1 MIKGTVKFF
10 NNAKGFG
17 FITPDDGGK
26 DVFVPA
32 ATITQS
38 GTPRLKAGQRVS
50 FETEPDPKGPK
61 AVRLTLLDEAPR
73 EVPAREPSRETAR
86 ETSVRETPARETG
99 DRDVTALRE
108 VRASGRPVITFYHDP
123 EDEDDVEVLEALRE
137 HGHEPRLVDVITT
150 PPTRD
155 ELRRLSLLLR
165 EADQSL
171 VRRYDPLFL
180 ELQLDDRFIS
190 ESEFWQGIAEHPQ
203 LINGPVVAT
212 ASKARLARGAHDVQ
226 SFLGQDVPPP
236 SKPKG
241 LSARMAAMMNGH
253 PVPPPAPKEI
263 KQAEAPRR
271 APEQKPEPKSEPKQE
286 QKSLPLPEPA
296 PALKAVAKKAAAPAK
311 PVKEA
316 AKPAAKPVK
325 AVKKAVA
332 KPAAKAVAV
341 KKAAPP
347 KKAAKKK

>member
-38 GTPRLKAGQRVS
+38 GSGRLKAGQRVS

-61 AVRLTLLDEAPR
+61 AVRLTLLDEPLR
-73 EVPAREPSRETAR
+73 EVVREMPR
-86 ETSVRETPARETG
+86 ETS
-99 DRDVTALRE
+99 RDVPKDISRDAAPLRDT
-108 VRASGRPVITFYHDP
+108 RPAPRPAVTLYHDP
-123 EDEDDVEVLEALRE
+123 ADDESADILEALRDA
-137 HGHEPRLVDVITT
+137 GHEPRLVDVTLT
-150 PPTRD
+150 PPSRD
-155 ELRRLSLLLR
+155 ELKRLSLLLR

-190 ESEFWQGIAEHPQ
+190 ESEFWQGVAEHPQ
-203 LINGPVVAT
+203 LINAPVIAT
-212 ASKARLARGAHDVQ
+212 ANKARLARNVHDVQ
-226 SFLGQDVPPP
+226 SFLGQDVAPA

-241 LSARMAAMMNGH
+241 LSARMTAMMNGH
-253 PVPPPAPKEI
+253 PVPPPPPKEVKEVKKAEKVEAPKPVLKI
-263 KQAEAPRR
+263 A
-271 APEQKPEPKSEPKQE
+271 SEPEAKP
-286 QKSLPLPEPA
+286 KKTPA
-296 PALKAVAKKAAAPAK
+296 AAK
-311 PVKEA
+311 PVKA
-316 AKPAAKPVK
+316 AAKPVAKPAAKPVK

-332 KPAAKAVAV
+332 KPAAK
-341 KKAAPP
+341 KAAAPA

>member
-61 AVRLTLLDEAPR
+61 AVRLTLLDE
-73 EVPAREPSRETAR
+73 PARELPRELPKDAAKEAPR
-86 ETSVRETPARETG
+86 DGAKDAKAPARAA
-99 DRDVTALRE
+99 VT
-108 VRASGRPVITFYHDP
+108 VYHDA
-123 EDEDDVEVLEALRE
+123 EDEESGEVLEALRDA
-137 HGHEPRLVDVITT
+137 GHDPRLVDVMLS

-155 ELRRLSLLLR
+155 ELRRISLLLR

-203 LINGPVVAT
+203 LINGPVVAMGN
-212 ASKARLARGAHDVQ
+212 KARLVRGADEVK
-226 SFLGQDVPPP
+226 SFLGHDVAPPP
-236 SKPKG
+236 KPKG

-253 PVPPPAPKEI
+253 PVPPPPPEEEKPKAL
-263 KQAEAPRR
+263 KKAEAPKHTP
-271 APEQKPEPKSEPKQE
+271 APEPMPKIEARKIAVPPKT
-286 QKSLPLPEPA
+286 A
-296 PALKAVAKKAAAPAK
+296 PAQEAQPVKVVKKAA
-311 PVKEA
+311 V
-316 AKPAAKPVK
+316 KPAAKPVK
-325 AVKKAVA
+325 
-332 KPAAKAVAV
+332 KPV
-341 KKAAPP
+341 PTR
-347 KKAAKKK
+347 KAAKKR

>member
-61 AVRLTLLDEAPR
+61 AVRLALLDEPPREMPREPARDVKDAPR
-73 EVPAREPSRETAR
+73 EMPRDMSRQAPQR
-86 ETSVRETPARETG
+86 VA
-99 DRDVTALRE
+99 VTL
-108 VRASGRPVITFYHDP
+108 YHDA
-123 EDEDDVEVLEALRE
+123 ESDDSGEILEALRDA
-137 HGHEPRLVDVITT
+137 GHDPRLVDVTAT
-150 PPTRD
+150 PPNRD
-155 ELRRLSLLLR
+155 ELKRLSLLLR

-190 ESEFWQGIAEHPQ
+190 ESEFWQGVAEHPQ
-203 LINGPVVAT
+203 LINGPVVAMGN
-212 ASKARLARGAHDVQ
+212 KARLARGADDVK

-236 SKPKG
+236 AKPKG
-241 LSARMAAMMNGH
+241 LSPRMAAMMNGL
-253 PVPPPAPKEI
+253 PVPPSPPKEEKKEARKAEPVKPALEPDFKI
-263 KQAEAPRR
+263 EPRKAEAPAKR
-271 APEQKPEPKSEPKQE
+271 AAPKP
-286 QKSLPLPEPA
+286 
-296 PALKAVAKKAAAPAK
+296 AVATK
-311 PVKEA
+311 PVK
-316 AKPAAKPVK
+316 
-325 AVKKAVA
+325 
-332 KPAAKAVAV
+332 KPAAKATTKPV
-341 KKAAPP
+341 KKATPA

>member
-32 ATITQS
+32 VTITQS

-61 AVRLTLLDEAPR
+61 AVRLTLLDEPPR
-73 EVPAREPSRETAR
+73 EVM
-86 ETSVRETPARETG
+86 
-99 DRDVTALRE
+99 RDVTRDVARDV
-108 VRASGRPVITFYHDP
+108 VRDVKETPRDVSRNSPPQRAPVTLYHDA
-123 EDEDDVEVLEALRE
+123 EADDSGEILEALRDA
-137 HGHEPRLVDVITT
+137 GHDPRVVDVAAT
-150 PPTRD
+150 PPNRD

-190 ESEFWQGIAEHPQ
+190 ESEFWQGVAEHPQ
-203 LINGPVVAT
+203 LINGPVVAMGN
-212 ASKARLARGAHDVQ
+212 KARLARGADDVR

-236 SKPKG
+236 PKPKG
-241 LSARMAAMMNGH
+241 LSARMAAMMTGL
-253 PVPPPAPKEI
+253 PVPPPPPEEEKPKEA
-263 KQAEAPRR
+263 KKTETVKH
-271 APEQKPEPKSEPKQE
+271 APEPVLKLEPKNSAAASKKLFTP
-286 QKSLPLPEPA
+286 
-296 PALKAVAKKAAAPAK
+296 KAVIAVKAIK
-311 PVKEA
+311 
-316 AKPAAKPVK
+316 KPAAKP
-325 AVKKAVA
+325 AV
-332 KPAAKAVAV
+332 
-341 KKAAPP
+341 
-347 KKAAKKK
+347 KAAKKAVPAKKLAKKK

>member
-61 AVRLTLLDEAPR
+61 AVRLTLLDEPLREMPRDVAR
-73 EVPAREPSRETAR
+73 EVPKEAAREMKDAPRDM
-86 ETSVRETPARETG
+86 VRQPYMAPRAA
-99 DRDVTALRE
+99 VTL
-108 VRASGRPVITFYHDP
+108 YHDA
-123 EDEDDVEVLEALRE
+123 ESDDAGEVLEALRDA
-137 HGHEPRLVDVITT
+137 GHDPRLVDVAAT

-155 ELRRLSLLLR
+155 ELKRLSLLLR

-203 LINGPVVAT
+203 LINAPVVVMANR
-212 ASKARLARGAHDVQ
+212 ARLARGADDVK
-226 SFLGQDVPPP
+226 SFLGQDVPP
-236 SKPKG
+236 SQKPKG
-241 LSARMAAMMNGH
+241 LSPRMAAMMNGL
-253 PVPPPAPKEI
+253 PVPPPPPKEEKPKEI
-263 KQAEAPRR
+263 KKPVNLVPAPEPEPVASVAVKNEAP
-271 APEQKPEPKSEPKQE
+271 AAKKS
-286 QKSLPLPEPA
+286 A
-296 PALKAVAKKAAAPAK
+296 KAAAKPVAAK
-311 PVKEA
+311 PVKKVV
-316 AKPAAKPVK
+316 AKPVVK
-325 AVKKAVA
+325 AVKKAA
-332 KPAAKAVAV
+332 PIKKAV
-341 KKAAPP
+341 KK
-347 KKAAKKK
+347 K

>member
-17 FITPDDGGK
+17 FITPDDGSK

-61 AVRLTLLDEAPR
+61 AVRLTLLDEPTREIVRDQVTPR
-73 EVPAREPSRETAR
+73 EASNDAK
-86 ETSVRETPARETG
+86 TPQRLA
-99 DRDVTALRE
+99 VTLYHDAEADEAGEVVDALRD
-108 VRASGRPVITFYHDP
+108 AGHD
-123 EDEDDVEVLEALRE
+123 
-137 HGHEPRLVDVITT
+137 PRLVDVTAT
-150 PPTRD
+150 PPSRD
-155 ELRRLSLLLR
+155 ELKRLSLLLR

-190 ESEFWQGIAEHPQ
+190 ESEYWQAIVEHPQ
-203 LINGPVVAT
+203 LINSPVVAMGN
-212 ASKARLARGAHDVQ
+212 KARLARDVDDVK

-236 SKPKG
+236 PKPKG

-253 PVPPPAPKEI
+253 PVPPPAPIEEKPKESR
-263 KQAEAPRR
+263 KAESPNH
-271 APEQKPEPKSEPKQE
+271 APEPEPVLKSEARRITSSAKTGLLRE
-286 QKSLPLPEPA
+286 TKPA
-296 PALKAVAKKAAAPAK
+296 TAVKK
-311 PVKEA
+311 A
-316 AKPAAKPVK
+316 AKPAAKP
-325 AVKKAVA
+325 AKKAEST
-332 KPAAKAVAV
+332 
-341 KKAAPP
+341 KKL
-347 KKAAKKK
+347 AKKK

>member
-38 GTPRLKAGQRVS
+38 GTPRLKAGQRIS

-61 AVRLTLLDEAPR
+61 AVRLTLLDEPPREMPREASREIPREMARDTARDAVTLKEGAREFAGALSKPGHAPR
-73 EVPAREPSRETAR
+73 PAITLYHDAESDDAGEIA
-86 ETSVRETPARETG
+86 
-99 DRDVTALRE
+99 DALRD
-108 VRASGRPVITFYHDP
+108 AGHD
-123 EDEDDVEVLEALRE
+123 
-137 HGHEPRLVDVITT
+137 PRLVDVIVT

-155 ELRRLSLLLR
+155 ELKRLSLLLR

-203 LINGPVVAT
+203 LINGPVVAMGN
-212 ASKARLARGAHDVQ
+212 KARLARGPADVK
-226 SFLGQDVPPP
+226 SFLGQDAPP
-236 SKPKG
+236 SAKPKG
-241 LSARMAAMMNGH
+241 LSPRMTAMMNGI
-253 PVPPPAPKEI
+253 PVPPPLPKE
-263 KQAEAPRR
+263 E
-271 APEQKPEPKSEPKQE
+271 KPKE
-286 QKSLPLPEPA
+286 
-296 PALKAVAKKAAAPAK
+296 AKKAETPAPEPVLKAEVKKSTAPVKKVAAPKVVAN
-311 PVKEA
+311 PVK
-316 AKPAAKPVK
+316 
-325 AVKKAVA
+325 
-332 KPAAKAVAV
+332 KPAAKAVAKPV
-341 KKAAPP
+341 KKAAPI

>member
-38 GTPRLKAGQRVS
+38 GSGRLKAGQRVS

-61 AVRLTLLDEAPR
+61 AVRLTLLDEPPR
-73 EVPAREPSRETAR
+73 EIVREVAREGAKEGIKEASKEISRDASRDTRPAAR
-86 ETSVRETPARETG
+86 PGITLYYDPADDESAEIL
-99 DRDVTALRE
+99 DALRD
-108 VRASGRPVITFYHDP
+108 G
-123 EDEDDVEVLEALRE
+123 
-137 HGHEPRLVDVITT
+137 GHEPRLVDVTLT
-150 PPTRD
+150 PPSRD
-155 ELRRLSLLLR
+155 ELKRLSLLLR
-165 EADQSL
+165 EVDQSL
-171 VRRYDPLFL
+171 VRRYDSLFL

-212 ASKARLARGAHDVQ
+212 ANKARLARSIHDVQ

-236 SKPKG
+236 PKPKG
-241 LSARMAAMMNGH
+241 LSARMTAMMNGH
-253 PVPPPAPKEI
+253 PVPPAPPKEVKEVKEVKKAEKPEAPKPAPEP
-263 KQAEAPRR
+263 EA
-271 APEQKPEPKSEPKQE
+271 K
-286 QKSLPLPEPA
+286 
-296 PALKAVAKKAAAPAK
+296 AKKTPTPAK
-311 PVKEA
+311 PVKAA

-325 AVKKAVA
+325 AVKKPAA
-332 KPAAKAVAV
+332 KPAAKKV
-341 KKAAPP
+341 AAPA

>member
-61 AVRLTLLDEAPR
+61 AVRLTLLDEPPR
-73 EVPAREPSRETAR
+73 EISREMPRTEAVREPAAREIPRDLAR
-86 ETSVRETPARETG
+86 PAPVSQRAA
-99 DRDVTALRE
+99 VTL
-108 VRASGRPVITFYHDP
+108 YHDA
-123 EDEDDVEVLEALRE
+123 EDDDAGEIVEALRDA
-137 HGHEPRLVDVITT
+137 GHDPRLVDVTAT

-165 EADQSL
+165 EVDQSL

-203 LINGPVVAT
+203 LINGPVVT
-212 ASKARLARGAHDVQ
+212 MGNKARLARGADDVK

-241 LSARMAAMMNGH
+241 LSPRMTAMMNGL
-253 PVPPPAPKEI
+253 PVPPPLPKEEVL
-263 KQAEAPRR
+263 KEFKKAEPTRT
-271 APEQKPEPKSEPKQE
+271 APEPVLKIETKRA
-286 QKSLPLPEPA
+286 A
-296 PALKAVAKKAAAPAK
+296 PASKAAAAK
-311 PVKEA
+311 AEA
-316 AKPAAKPVK
+316 ASVKAARKPATKPAENPASK
-325 AVKKAVA
+325 AVKKAVPA
-332 KPAAKAVAV
+332 KKL
-341 KKAAPP
+341 
-347 KKAAKKK
+347 AKKK

>member
-32 ATITQS
+32 VTITQS

-61 AVRLTLLDEAPR
+61 AVRLALLDEPPREMPRDPARDIKDAPR
-73 EVPAREPSRETAR
+73 EAAHDMPRPAPQRVA
-86 ETSVRETPARETG
+86 
-99 DRDVTALRE
+99 VTLYHEAE
-108 VRASGRPVITFYHDP
+108 SDESGEI
-123 EDEDDVEVLEALRE
+123 LEALRDA
-137 HGHEPRLVDVITT
+137 GHDPRLVDVTAT
-150 PPTRD
+150 PPNRD

-190 ESEFWQGIAEHPQ
+190 ESEFWQGVAEHPQ
-203 LINGPVVAT
+203 LINGPVVT
-212 ASKARLARGAHDVQ
+212 MGNKARLARGADDVK
-226 SFLGQDVPPP
+226 SFLGQEVPPP
-236 SKPKG
+236 PKPKG
-241 LSARMAAMMNGH
+241 LSPRMAAMMNGL
-253 PVPPPAPKEI
+253 PVPPPLPKDEKPKEARKTEPAKHVPEAKAEPTKLQAPVKKATASKGAAVPYLTVQKAAARTAAKPAPK
-263 KQAEAPRR
+263 A
-271 APEQKPEPKSEPKQE
+271 
-286 QKSLPLPEPA
+286 
-296 PALKAVAKKAAAPAK
+296 AKKAA
-311 PVKEA
+311 PV
-316 AKPAAKPVK
+316 
-325 AVKKAVA
+325 
-332 KPAAKAVAV
+332 
-341 KKAAPP
+341 

>member
-61 AVRLTLLDEAPR
+61 AVRLTLLDEPPR
-73 EVPAREPSRETAR
+73 EMPRTEAVREPAAREMPRDLSR
-86 ETSVRETPARETG
+86 PAPAPVPQRAA
-99 DRDVTALRE
+99 VTL
-108 VRASGRPVITFYHDP
+108 YHDA
-123 EDEDDVEVLEALRE
+123 EDDDAGEIVEALRDA
-137 HGHEPRLVDVITT
+137 GHDPRLVDVTAT

-165 EADQSL
+165 EVDQSL

-203 LINGPVVAT
+203 LINSPVVT
-212 ASKARLARGAHDVQ
+212 MGNKARLARGADDVR

-236 SKPKG
+236 PKPKG
-241 LSARMAAMMNGH
+241 LSARMAAMMNGL
-253 PVPPPAPKEI
+253 PVPPPLPKEETLEEI
-263 KQAEAPRR
+263 ERTEPPRK
-271 APEQKPEPKSEPKQE
+271 APEPK
-286 QKSLPLPEPA
+286 A
-296 PALKAVAKKAAAPAK
+296 DAVS
-311 PVKEA
+311 
-316 AKPAAKPVK
+316 VK
-325 AVKKAVA
+325 AVKKSAT
-332 KPAAKAVAV
+332 KPAEKAASKAV
-341 KKAAPP
+341 KKAAPA
-347 KKAAKKK
+347 KKLAKKK